1 MPVGWRIGHEYEV
14 IVYDDASTDG
24 TTALLEQ
31 YGDRLRVMRGDGKGW
46 YAINNNRMAKQAK
59 GKWLC
64 MLNNDTV
71 LRSAWIGPM
80 IALAEK
86 HPDAGVVGNT
96 HVFPGWEIVNH
107 AGVVFDHK
115 QIPRNLYDGLHIKT
129 RGVRQN
135 REVQAAMA
143 ACWIT
148 PRDFYQEL
156 GGFDEQFI
164 TGCEDIDYCMRVR
177 EHGRKVYISALSVIV
192 HLGGSTPG
200 RYDFDTQN
208 ERLFLKRWKSKV
220 QSDWR
225 QLPESEG
232 VDWPRRSDR
241 YTLVRTLWR
250 VPIIRRCVAPLLRTP
265 AGARLRQRLARKL
278 IIDQPVTSICATDQ
292 TPEIKPA
299 HSSSP
304 TSPVKLV
311 EAPAVPKASA
321 LQEFKSWTPLV
332 PIEIMSPPELDFD
345 QPRPGIAPGNL
356 HKPACQWS
364 DPTPR
369 EPITHLSDQLDE
381 HPRARELLEAFEI
394 DTYLRINADLLDAGV
409 TKETAL
415 EHFAQHGYRQ
425 RRIFSQVLHDTIDP
439 LFYRKEYPELQ
450 LESDHAAI
458 THYSYIG
465 RFEDRVPNTFTKNE
479 LDSTVHLFQ
488 MGKVGSKT
496 IEDAVERA
504 GGGECIHLHWA
515 DVYHNERPRLGI
527 HYSRILNQ
535 QRSHPTNVV
544 VGVRDPFERV
554 VSGFFQ
560 EAESLSIKK
569 NMSDKRAA
577 LEQLHDRFT
586 RDAWVICNWFDHNFY
601 CGLDIHE
608 HAFDPKLGY
617 SVIEHENIR
626 VFLYRV
632 DVLNQLQQP
641 LSEFLKLPKLTIGK
655 KNTGGDK
662 LYADVYKEVSD
673 QFRVPHEIA
682 SKLIESK
689 YAKHFFKDAE
699 LSRMVETWSDRQP
712 ATR

>member
-24 TTALLEQ
+24 TAELLEQ
-31 YGDRLRVMRGDGKGW
+31 YHDKIRVMRGDGQGW
-46 YAINNNRMAKQAK
+46 YAINNNRMAEQAK

-64 MLNNDTV
+64 MLNNDTQ
-71 LRSAWIGPM
+71 LRPAWIGPM
-80 IALAEK
+80 IALAQK
-86 HPDAGVVGNT
+86 HADAGVVGNT

-115 QIPRNLYDGLHIKT
+115 QIPRNLYDGLHVDT

-148 PRDFYQEL
+148 PRDLYQKL
-156 GGFDEQFI
+156 GGFDEQYI

-177 EHGRKVYISALSVIV
+177 ELGRKVYISALSVIV
-192 HLGGSTPG
+192 HHGGSTPG
-200 RYDFDTQN
+200 RYNYDTQN

-220 QSDWR
+220 QSDWK

-250 VPIIRRCVAPLLRTP
+250 VPIIRRFVAPLLRTSK
-265 AGARLRQRLARKL
+265 GARLRQRLARQL
-278 IIDQPVTSICATDQ
+278 IIDQRAASTAAPDVNL
-292 TPEIKPA
+292 EIKPE
-299 HSSSP
+299 P
-304 TSPVKLV
+304 
-311 EAPAVPKASA
+311 EMVPKPSA
-321 LQEFKSWTPLV
+321 LQEFKSWSPQV
-332 PIEIMSPPELDFD
+332 PIDLMLPPELDFD

-356 HKPACQWS
+356 HTPANQWS
-364 DPTPR
+364 DATPR
-369 EPITHLSDQLDE
+369 EPIEQLSDQLDE

-394 DTYLRINADLLDAGV
+394 DAYLRINADLLDAGV
-409 TKETAL
+409 TNETAL
-415 EHFAQHGYRQ
+415 EHFAEHGYRQ
-425 RRIFSQVLHDTIDP
+425 RRIFSQLLHDTVDP
-439 LFYRKEYPELQ
+439 AFYRKEYPELG
-450 LESDHAAI
+450 LNDDHEAI
-458 THYSYIG
+458 THYAYIG
-465 RFEDRVPNTFTKNE
+465 RYEDRVPNTFTKNE
-479 LDSTVHLFQ
+479 LESSVHLFQ

-496 IEDAVERA
+496 IQDAVERA
-504 GGGECIHLHWA
+504 GGSECIHLHWA
-515 DVYHNERPRLGI
+515 DVYHDERPILGI

-535 QRSHPTNVV
+535 HRSHPTNVV

-554 VSGFFQ
+554 VSGYFQ

-569 NMSDKRAA
+569 NMNDKGAA
-577 LEQLHDRFT
+577 LEQLRDRFA

-601 CGLDIHE
+601 CGLDIHDHPFNPE
-608 HAFDPKLGY
+608 LGY
-617 SVIEHENIR
+617 SVIEHNNIR

-641 LSEFLKLPKLTIGK
+641 LAEFLDLPKLTLGK

-662 LYADVYKEVSD
+662 LYAQVYKEVSD

-689 YAKHFFKDAE
+689 YAKHFFSDAE
-699 LSRMVETWSDRQP
+699 LSQMVETWSAPQP
-712 ATR
+712 AVR